1 MVQARKPGRLRPR
14 ARSLLES
21 LREFLT
27 PEVWKQVR
35 NAVPRRK
42 MPRWDVAPLLL
53 VLLTMTWC
61 CGESLPEKFEAARG
75 FYVICHDK
83 RRRPGATFQ
92 GFQQAVGKLPV
103 AVLRALARGIRGRIE
118 RLLADRWWIGE
129 WIPLGCDGSRLEC
142 PRTVELEK
150 RLGRGGKEDSAPT
163 VWVTAIVH
171 LLTGVPWTWRFGRGS
186 KPDER
191 RHLVEM
197 LKDLP
202 RKALIIADAGY
213 YGYDLMLDLM
223 AAGVSFLIR
232 MSSTVTLYTEHETP
246 LAEFRE
252 GLVYYWPDR
261 AQKKRLP
268 PVQARL
274 LCVRDKKRK
283 VDVWLLTDVVSSK
296 QLSLSDANRFYR
308 WRWENEGYFR
318 TYKRTLAKVK
328 LMSRTIREVHR
339 DAEASMIATQL
350 LLAQGARA
358 LPKAKA
364 EGDHRVMCSPRKVLL
379 EIRRELNGRLGPLRR
394 GRFSD
399 RLKECCREKRE
410 RSSPKATRTWPRRK
424 DHKPPGPPKILKLTA
439 PQKRLISRTGKAA

>member
-1 MVQARKPGRLRPR
+1 MVQARKPGRLRPK
-14 ARSLLES
+14 AKSLLDS

-27 PEVWKQVR
+27 PEVWRQVR
-35 NAVPRRK
+35 KAVPRRK

-61 CGESLPEKFEAARG
+61 CGDSLLEKFEAARG

-92 GFQQAVGKLPV
+92 GFQQAVGKLPT

-118 RLLADRWWIGE
+118 HLLADRWWIGE
-129 WIPLGCDGSRLEC
+129 WIPFGCDGSRLEC
-142 PRTVELEK
+142 PRTVELEQ
-150 RLGRGGKEDSAPT
+150 RLGQGGKKDSAPT

-171 LLTGVPWTWRFGRGS
+171 LVTGVVFTWRFGRGS
-186 KPDER
+186 KPSER

-246 LAEFRE
+246 LTEFRE

-296 QLSLSDANRFYR
+296 HLSLSDANRFYR

-318 TYKRTLAKVK
+318 TYKRTLAKMK

-339 DAEASMIATQL
+339 EAEASMIATQL

-358 LPKAKA
+358 LPKAQA
-364 EGDHRVMCSPRKVLL
+364 EGDPRVMCSPRKVLL
-379 EIRRELNGRLGPLRR
+379 EIRRELNGRLDPLRR

-410 RSSPKATRTWPRRK
+410 RSSPKATREWPRRK
-424 DHKPPGPPKILKLTA
+424 DHKPPGPPKILKLNA
-439 PQKRLISRTGKAA
+439 AQKSLISRTEKAA